1 MPLGILGGCRTS
13 LASLSGGWDRFYCQ
27 LSFLSASMF
36 SSHRVPRDLK
46 LWLSSPL
53 EEQKMSDLR
62 LQRLVNEEL
71 LGSLQTEVPYVLAAV
86 LSNA

>member
-1 MPLGILGGCRTS
+1 
-13 LASLSGGWDRFYCQ
+13 
-27 LSFLSASMF
+27 MF